1 MSLYLEIP
9 QLNLQFPYRAF
20 LNDGMTI
27 VYPHWHKEIEIIY
40 ASRGQVK
47 IGVDDMVVELQ
58 EGEIFFFA
66 SGEPHYFLA
75 SPDSERYVYQF
86 DLKFFDETYEKELIK
101 ITKIKALQGEYKGLY
116 RLRLRT
122 YRLIYEK
129 QNDKL
134 VILVLRVSHRKDIY

>member
-1 MSLYLEIP
+1 MKLENYQMNKYSLD
-9 QLNLQFPYRAF
+9 F
-20 LNDGMTI
+20 D
-27 VYPHWHKEIEIIY
+27 KK
-40 ASRGQVK
+40 ASK
-47 IGVDDMVVELQ
+47 DLLSLDK
-58 EGEIFFFA
+58 
-66 SGEPHYFLA
+66 
-75 SPDSERYVYQF
+75 SERNIIIEELENFIKY
-86 DLKFFDETYEKELIK
+86 FDETYEKELIK